1 MASVKQMLP
10 RMSFLFARSF
20 PLTFILAGTAM
31 LYFGGR
37 SIHRAKESVSWP
49 EANGQIQ
56 CASVEYHRGAKGG
69 GTYHAKILYTF
80 TVGGQKRSG
89 NKVAFGDYGSSN
101 PSNTQQIVDRY
112 PKDKTVSVRYMP
124 TDPDVC
130 VLEPGI
136 QGEVWVL
143 PVFGLVFL
151 LAGAFMAVFLPRA
164 MRKQMASK
172 QQPLVC
178 EKRFTITYKGTL
190 AGRYTRDEILLLIKH
205 GVISFDTPL
214 WDERTAEQMC
224 GAWEPAWRALSL
236 PAKANRSLLPLE
248 PSDDVS
254 KYFSPSPPS
263 RK

>member
-1 MASVKQMLP
+1 MSSVKQMLP
-10 RMSFLFARSF
+10 SMSFFIALFF
-20 PLTFILAGTAM
+20 PLTLILAGVAM

-37 SIHRAKESVSWP
+37 SIHLAKESVSWP

-56 CASVEYHRGAKGG
+56 SASLEHSYSGGARVGVSS
-69 GTYHAKILYTF
+69 HAVILYTF
-80 TVGGQKRSG
+80 TVGGHKYRG
-89 NKVAFGDYGSSN
+89 NKVAFGEYESSD
-101 PSNTQQIVDRY
+101 PSHALQIVNRY
-112 PKDKTVSVRYMP
+112 PKDKPVSVRYMP

-143 PVFGLVFL
+143 PVFGLVLL
-151 LAGAFMAVFLPRA
+151 LAGTFILPWA
-164 MRKQMASK
+164 MRIQRASK
-172 QQPLVC
+172 HQPLVS

-214 WDERTAEQMC
+214 WDERTAKRMC
-224 GAWEPAWRALSL
+224 GAWEPAWRALGF

-248 PSDDVS
+248 PADDLS
-254 KYFSPSPPS
+254 QYFSPSHRS